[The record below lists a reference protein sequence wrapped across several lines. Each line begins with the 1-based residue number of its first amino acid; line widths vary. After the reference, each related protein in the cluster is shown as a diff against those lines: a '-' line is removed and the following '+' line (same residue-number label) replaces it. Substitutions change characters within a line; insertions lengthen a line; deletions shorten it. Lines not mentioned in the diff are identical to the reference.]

1 MTKNLLGID
10 FEDWYHPQ
18 LVQPYVKNEKHEPK
32 MFNGL
37 KKIIELLRTTET
49 TATFFMVG
57 ELLEHTPSMLDLIID
72 NGHEIAFHTMNHSSL
87 NDLTNEKFSKELD
100 TFAKLTNKKSKGFRA
115 PTFSINTST
124 AWALDILSEKNYV
137 YDSSIVPVKTQLYGF
152 DNCQK
157 SPYKIT
163 KSSLTKDDPNGK
175 LLEFPLIIGKF
186 FGKTLPVSGGFYL
199 RTLPLN
205 TAFTSIRNYEKQ
217 NIPATIFVHSWEL
230 TPEFM
235 PKINLPFKENFITF
249 HNLEKTYSKLEKIL
263 KQFNFHSFENFLK
276 SGF

>member
-1 MTKNLLGID
+1 MFQSPPCLYRVNDIIA
-10 FEDWYHPQ
+10 Q
-18 LVQPYVKNEKHEPK
+18 L
-32 MFNGL
+32 
-37 KKIIELLRTTET
+37 T
-49 TATFFMVG
+49 
-57 ELLEHTPSMLDLIID
+57 
-72 NGHEIAFHTMNHSSL
+72 
-87 NDLTNEKFSKELD
+87 
-100 TFAKLTNKKSKGFRA
+100 
-115 PTFSINTST
+115 INTST
-124 AWALDILSEKNYV
+124 AWALDILYEKNYV

-152 DNCQK
+152 DNSQK

-249 HNLEKTYSKLEKIL
+249 HNIDKSYQKLENDLSKNRCEACP
-263 KQFNFHSFENFLK
+263 KRRASRPAPYRPRCR
-276 SGF
+276 